1 MKPGVMA
8 VAGFMAGV
16 ILAAAVLMA
25 WSSREQVRLELE
37 LTNLQQRL
45 SEAEQAGRRERETLR
60 NLREELSGMRERSP
74 VVAPTPAGLVA
85 PAARVPA
92 GSASGGAA
100 PAGNNDAIARYL
112 GEPVLPP
119 ANLDPKYAPEGLMAA
134 FKGFCEARGVT
145 VEKLGVDTSEYPF
158 LLYGVV
164 RNGSEFFQ
172 QISTELK
179 ATPGYAYSGSTT
191 SRSKDGTV
199 TFALNMIP
207 SKAYE
212 GEQAEGIRRRNM
224 IRLQMLQAAWEP
236 MK

>member
-8 VAGFMAGV
+8 MAGFVAGV
-16 ILAAAVLMA
+16 ITAAAVLMA

-37 LTNLQQRL
+37 LTTLQQRL

-60 NLREELSGMRERSP
+60 NLREELSGMRERP
-74 VVAPTPAGLVA
+74 LVVAPTPPGPVA
-85 PAARVPA
+85 PAS
-92 GSASGGAA
+92 GASGGAT
-100 PAGNNDAIARYL
+100 PAGNNDAMMRYL
-112 GEPVLPP
+112 GEPVMPP
-119 ANLDPKYAPEGLMAA
+119 ANLDPQYAPEGMMAA
-134 FKGFCEARGVT
+134 FKGLCEARGAT

-172 QISTELK
+172 QIATELK
-179 ATPGYAYSGSTT
+179 ATPGYAYNGSAT

-207 SKAYE
+207 SKAHP
-212 GEQAEGIRRRNM
+212 GEQAESIRRRNM

>member
-8 VAGFMAGV
+8 VGGFVAGAMT
-16 ILAAAVLMA
+16 AAAVLLA
-25 WSSREQVRLELE
+25 WSSREQVRLEVE
-37 LTNLQQRL
+37 LTTLQQKL
-45 SEAEQAGRRERETLR
+45 TDAEQAGRRERETLR
-60 NLREELSGMRERSP
+60 NLREELAGMRERP
-74 VVAPTPAGLVA
+74 TVVAPAPVA
-85 PAARVPA
+85 PV
-92 GSASGGAA
+92 GSATGGAA
-100 PAGNNDAIARYL
+100 TAGHNDAILRYL
-112 GEPVLPP
+112 GEPVPPP
-119 ANLDPKYAPEGLMAA
+119 ANLDPKYAPEGMMAA
-134 FKGFCEARGVT
+134 FKSFCEARGVT

-179 ATPGYAYSGSTT
+179 ALPGYAYSGSTT
-191 SRSKDGTV
+191 SRSKDGEV

-207 SKAYE
+207 GKAHP
-212 GEQAEGIRRRNM
+212 GEQAESIRRRNM